1 MPLRTKLGEGGPMA
15 EQGGH
20 LQRDKGHSCPL
31 PVMERRARKP
41 RPSAWAVQL
50 LLPLLN
56 SVTLFLLAPT
66 WWLRKSLK
74 LTLNFSCPAPGLG
87 TGPGRGGA
95 QALQWVPFLQCAV
108 SLPGSGQHRSIPA
121 PASLVLRIHIFLTQT
136 IQSFNTWRL
145 QSKPFVHT
153 RSGNTLNNRPVS

>member
-56 SVTLFLLAPT
+56 SVTLSLGPNVVAQKVPKTHPKFLMPSTWLGHRPGQRGCPGFAVGALSPMCCLPARQRTASQYSSPSLA
-66 WWLRKSLK
+66 
-74 LTLNFSCPAPGLG
+74 CAPYSY
-87 TGPGRGGA
+87 
-95 QALQWVPFLQCAV
+95 FLDTNHTKF
-108 SLPGSGQHRSIPA
+108 QHLETA
-121 PASLVLRIHIFLTQT
+121 
-136 IQSFNTWRL
+136 
-145 QSKPFVHT
+145 K
-153 RSGNTLNNRPVS
+153 